1 MTAAL
6 AAPASDAP
14 VAAATRL
21 RIVPTPQWDPPHDQE
36 PAGLAEAPPAVQGA
50 LALAFALPNGLPQQ
64 PTPPPLRL
72 LTGGRAIDAA
82 DATGPAGLSRLD
94 ADQEAALERVFG
106 PQATARDA
114 LPEPRAWAARIA
126 QAVVEVLAGDRPAS
140 QLVRWTAADV
150 YEGVRRSAR
159 TRRPAGGPPPRAAVR
174 SVRVCEPADGV
185 VEACAVVRRGARYH
199 AVALRLQGLDGRWQC
214 TALQLG

>member
-1 MTAAL
+1 MTSS
-6 AAPASDAP
+6 AP
-14 VAAATRL
+14 TRL
-21 RIVPTPQWDPPHDQE
+21 RLVPTPRWEPAEDQE
-36 PAGLAEAPPAVQGA
+36 PAAAAEAAPPAVQGA
-50 LALAFALPNGLPQQ
+50 LALAFALPGGLPEQ

-72 LTGGRAIDAA
+72 LAGGRARAVDAPEA
-82 DATGPAGLSRLD
+82 LAAGDES
-94 ADQEAALERVFG
+94 ALERLFG
-106 PQATARDA
+106 PQATAREA

-140 QLVRWTAADV
+140 QLVRWTAVDV
-150 YEGVRRSAR
+150 YDGIRRRAR
-159 TRRPAGGPPPRAAVR
+159 TRRPQGGQPPRAAVR

-185 VEACAVVRRGARYH
+185 VEACAVVRRGGRYH